1 MNPAAQ
7 SGLDAQTYSF
17 LGPSGTFTEAAL
29 LQVPGAEQATRVPAG
44 SVLTALNMVESGE
57 VDAAMVPIENS
68 VEGGVTATLDA
79 ISVAHQLHILREEL
93 VPISFVLAAAS
104 PLTPAQIR
112 SVSTHTHGWAQVR
125 RWAESAIPGAEFV
138 PASSTAAAAR
148 GLLEETPVADAAVC
162 SPLVA
167 EQLGLHV
174 IQHGIEDVTG
184 AVTRFVLV
192 SRPGIIPAMTGA
204 DKTTIMIPLPQDRAG
219 ALMELL
225 EHFAT
230 RGVNLCRIE
239 SRPTG
244 DGLGQYYFSIDL
256 EGHIDEARVS
266 DALAGIHRIAPGIR
280 FLGSYPRADRKPQQ
294 PAAEV
299 SDEAFTAA
307 AAWISSLETRVR
319 EPGAGPAPRRSRGV
333 GAG

>member
-1 MNPAAQ
+1 MSTPATAEL
-7 SGLDAQTYSF
+7 SSVKYSF
-17 LGPSGTFTEAAL
+17 LGPAGTFTEAAL
-29 LQVPGAEQATRVPAG
+29 LQVPGAEQAARMPAG
-44 SVLTALNMVESGE
+44 SVMNALDMVESGE

-79 ISVAHQLHILREEL
+79 ISVAHQLRILREEL
-93 VPISFVLAAAS
+93 IPISFVLAAA
-104 PLTPAQIR
+104 TPMALDQVR
-112 SVSTHTHGWAQVR
+112 TVSTHTHGWAQVR
-125 RWAESAIPGAEFV
+125 RWAESAIPGAQFV

-148 GLLEETPVADAAVC
+148 GLLEATPVADAAVC

-174 IQHGIEDVTG
+174 LQRGVEDVTG

-204 DKTTIMIPLPQDRAG
+204 DKTTIMIPLPEERAG

-256 EGHIDEARVS
+256 EGHIDEARVA

-280 FLGSYPRADRKPQQ
+280 FLGSYPRADRKPQHVT
-294 PAAEV
+294 PDV
-299 SDEAFTAA
+299 SEKAFTAA
-307 AAWISSLETRVR
+307 SAWISSLRH
-319 EPGAGPAPRRSRGV
+319 A
-333 GAG
+333 